1 MSLHSKK
8 KKREKK
14 DRACQLAACSVF
26 DFGLQ
31 PACADLFSH
40 VAWLDWMGLFASG
53 LVFASSSPE
62 PSDVTRAGQP
72 PCCIEAPSLLGEQK
86 LRRMKVAVQSLCRKV
101 AITVALLA
109 VSVSDRCALRWAKSR
124 LFLRSQ

>member
-1 MSLHSKK
+1 M
-8 KKREKK
+8 
-14 DRACQLAACSVF
+14 F

-62 PSDVTRAGQP
+62 PSDVTRAGEP

-101 AITVALLA
+101 ARGHPFTEGVEITVALLA
-109 VSVSDRCALRWAKSR
+109 VSVLDRCALRWAKSR